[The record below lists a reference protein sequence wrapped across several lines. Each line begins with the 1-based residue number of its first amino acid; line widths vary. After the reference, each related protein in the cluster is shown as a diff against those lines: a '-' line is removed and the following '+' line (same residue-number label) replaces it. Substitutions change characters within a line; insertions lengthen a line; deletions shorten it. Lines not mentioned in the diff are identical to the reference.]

1 MLTEMMAMVSDF
13 IIYLYFVIFTI
24 LIEMASLIVLV
35 MIRRKYLSNSSLENK
50 QAESADRET
59 IRIVLTSLI
68 GMITTIIIFI
78 LLVDYLLA
86 IVRMLIKS
94 LGKDTTIILSIVFG
108 FILGL
113 IYYKVTKLIISKI
126 YK

>member
-68 GMITTIIIFI
+68 GIITTIIIFI

-94 LGKDTTIILSIVFG
+94 LGKDTTIILSFVFG

>member
-50 QAESADRET
+50 QAQSADRET

-68 GMITTIIIFI
+68 GIITTIIIFI

-94 LGKDTTIILSIVFG
+94 LGKDTTIILSFVFG

>member
-68 GMITTIIIFI
+68 GIITTIIIFI

>member
-1 MLTEMMAMVSDF
+1 MVSDF

-68 GMITTIIIFI
+68 GIITTIIIFI

-94 LGKDTTIILSIVFG
+94 LGKDTTIILSFVFG

>member
-50 QAESADRET
+50 QAESADCET

-68 GMITTIIIFI
+68 GIITTIIIFI

-94 LGKDTTIILSIVFG
+94 LGEDTTIILSIVFG